1 MMRYS
6 AVARVWRRST
16 RWHLTMHP
24 DLDPLPDS
32 AAAEGSGCVVVGGG
46 WPGAEPPQV
55 HAARRVDGSTAAW
68 RRLEGLLHPAQLS
81 ALGIGVVPCIA
92 LRRQDGSAV
101 SVALPNGQV
110 DALAWAT
117 LAERAA
123 AELPPTSSG
132 AEIPLTAGEDTTMLA
147 GCLSHDLR
155 TPMLNSAQL
164 VGAVLDS
171 TLLEMPVR
179 QMLEQARSAALR
191 ATERLDGL
199 VLLLRTARAH
209 VAATPL
215 DVTGLCTEALHAL
228 ALVHPHAAG
237 AAIITPDGVARGDLQ
252 LVGMALHQLLD
263 NACKFTRHTP
273 SPAIRVSVHGVP
285 GFDVVAV
292 SDNGACFSVQHA
304 RALFAPFRRIHLQS
318 EFPGAGVGLALV
330 RRVARRHGGWAWADV
345 GTPGWTRFMLALP
358 TAQRT
363 DDSAS

>member
-6 AVARVWRRST
+6 AAARVWRRST
-16 RWHLTMHP
+16 RWDLTMRP
-24 DLDPLPDS
+24 DFDPLPDS
-32 AAAEGSGCVVVGGG
+32 AAAAAGGSGCFVVGGG
-46 WPGAEPPQV
+46 WPGSEPP
-55 HAARRVDGSTAAW
+55 RVQSVCGVDSGRPSW
-68 RRLEGLLHPAQLS
+68 RRLEGLLQPAQLS
-81 ALGIGVVPCIA
+81 ALEIGVVPCIA
-92 LRRQDGSAV
+92 LRRQGASTV
-101 SVALPNGQV
+101 SVALPDGQV

-132 AEIPLTAGEDTTMLA
+132 AGIPVTAGEDTTMLA

-155 TPMLNSAQL
+155 TPMCNSAQL

-171 TLLEMPVR
+171 TLLETPVR
-179 QMLEQARSAALR
+179 QLLEQARSAALR

-199 VLLLRTARAH
+199 VLLLRTSRTH
-209 VAATPL
+209 VTATPL

-228 ALVHPHAAG
+228 AVLHPHAAAG
-237 AAIITPDGVARGDLQ
+237 AVIAPDGVACGDLQ
-252 LVGMALHQLLD
+252 LVRLALHHLLD

-273 SPAIRVSVHGVP
+273 SPAIRVSVHHVP

-292 SDNGACFSVQHA
+292 SDNGAGFSAQHA
-304 RALFAPFRRIHLQS
+304 SALFAPFRRIHLQS

-358 TAQRT
+358 TAERA
-363 DDSAS
+363 DD